1 MLNALLNFTFA
12 LTGSRAVSELI
23 GKRRMMARWNAAQ
36 AAHLNA
42 GGYVVTIERKG
53 EGVETRLM

>member
-1 MLNALLNFTFA
+1 MVDSLLNFTFA

-23 GKRRMMARWNAAQ
+23 GKRRMMTRWNAAQ